1 MNVHNT
7 KRLNVSKS
15 STSKNG
21 IETNLKEIES
31 VISALESGEYSL
43 EESLELFEKGTA
55 LINQSR
61 KILEVTE
68 QKIKILS
75 EPKTDET

>member
-7 KRLNVSKS
+7 KRLNVSKT

-31 VISALESGEYSL
+31 VISALESGECSL

-75 EPKTDET
+75 EPTTDET